1 VLAVLARNWWLI
13 AIRGIAAI
21 AFGVVA
27 FLWPGV
33 TVVVL
38 IALFGAYALIDGISL
53 LASLVR
59 GDREARRH
67 AWAVGVMGVLGVLA
81 AVVTFLVPGLTAL
94 SLVYVVGFWSIA
106 VGVFQVLAAIRL
118 RQEMEGE
125 LWLALGGIV
134 AVLFGAYIVAFPGAG
149 LLSLIWLVGA
159 WAVIFGIAHLVLAW
173 RLRELADRTPHA
185 RPV

>member
-1 VLAVLARNWWLI
+1 VLALLARNWWLI

-21 AFGVVA
+21 VFGVIA
-27 FLWPGV
+27 FLLPGL

-59 GDREARRH
+59 GEPDARRH
-67 AWAVGVMGVLGVLA
+67 GWAVGVMGVIGVLA
-81 AVVTFLVPGLTAL
+81 AVVAFLWPGLTAL

-106 VGVFQVLAAIRL
+106 VGVFQLAAAIRL
-118 RQEMEGE
+118 RQEIEGE

-134 AVLFGAYIVAFPGAG
+134 AILFGAYIVVFPGAG

-159 WAVIFGIAHLVLAW
+159 WAVLFGIAHLVLAW
-173 RLRELADRTPHA
+173 RLRELASRGPTA

>member
-1 VLAVLARNWWLI
+1 MLAVLARNWWLI